1 MDTVRVAALLGFIAL
16 AGLVVY
22 VILRSRT
29 AGRES
34 RESRAF
40 TDGVAQVADR
50 ALASLGGALAVLDDV
65 RRHRMDAAV
74 ALPAIDA
81 ALAAIDG
88 LVVDVQA
95 LPPSPQAQA
104 VRADLE
110 ADLRRAER
118 ALDRA
123 RHGCR
128 ILADGRGR
136 GRDLEG
142 QASVKR
148 GYLELQHAR
157 DAFAHHAADVARAA
171 PPSSSGG

>member
-1 MDTVRVAALLGFIAL
+1 MDEIRVAALIAFIAL
-16 AGLVVY
+16 SGLVAY
-22 VILRSRT
+22 VILRSRA

-34 RESRAF
+34 RDSRAF
-40 TDGVAQVADR
+40 ADGVAELSARV
-50 ALASLGGALAVLDDV
+50 LGSLGGALAVLDDL
-65 RRHRMDAAV
+65 RHHRLDTAV

-81 ALAAIDG
+81 ALATIDG
-88 LVVDVQA
+88 YVADVQA
-95 LPPSPQAQA
+95 LPASLQAQP

-118 ALDRA
+118 ALDRT

-128 ILADGRGR
+128 ILASGSGRGS
-136 GRDLEG
+136 DLEG

-157 DAFAHHAADVARAA
+157 DAFARHAADATRAVPA
-171 PPSSSGG
+171 TVRKG

>member
-1 MDTVRVAALLGFIAL
+1 MDEVRIAALMGFIAL

-40 TDGVAQVADR
+40 ADGVAAVSAR
-50 ALASLGGALAVLDDV
+50 VLGSLEGALAVLDDL
-65 RRHRMDAAV
+65 RRHRMDAVV

-81 ALAAIDG
+81 ALATIDG
-88 LVVDVQA
+88 YVADVQA
-95 LPPSPQAQA
+95 LPVLPLSQVA
-104 VRADLE
+104 RADLE

-118 ALDRA
+118 ALDRT

-128 ILADGRGR
+128 ILASGSGRGH
-136 GRDLEG
+136 DLEG

-157 DAFAHHAADVARAA
+157 DAFARHAADAARAV
-171 PPSSSGG
+171 PSTVRKG

>member
-1 MDTVRVAALLGFIAL
+1 MDEGRVAALIGFIAL

-40 TDGVAQVADR
+40 ADGVAEVSAR
-50 ALASLGGALAVLDDV
+50 VLGSLEGALAVLDDL
-65 RRHRMDAAV
+65 RHHRMDTAV
-74 ALPAIDA
+74 ALPAIEA
-81 ALAAIDG
+81 ALATIDG
-88 LVVDVQA
+88 YVADVQA
-95 LPPSPQAQA
+95 LPVSFQTQP

-110 ADLRRAER
+110 SDLRRAER
-118 ALDRA
+118 ALDRT

-128 ILADGRGR
+128 ILASGSGR

-157 DAFAHHAADVARAA
+157 DAFARHATVATRTVPATVRK
-171 PPSSSGG
+171 G

>member
-1 MDTVRVAALLGFIAL
+1 MDPVRIAALIGFVAL
-16 AGLVVY
+16 AGLVAY
-22 VILRSRT
+22 VILRSRS

-40 TDGVAQVADR
+40 ADGVADLSGRV
-50 ALASLGGALAVLDDV
+50 LGSLGGALAVLDDL
-65 RRHRMDAAV
+65 RRHRMDAVV
-74 ALPAIDA
+74 ALPAIEATLASVDA
-81 ALAAIDG
+81 FVAE
-88 LVVDVQA
+88 VQA
-95 LPPSPQAQA
+95 LPASPPTHG

-118 ALDRA
+118 ALDRT

-128 ILADGRGR
+128 ILADGTGR

-157 DAFAHHAADVARAA
+157 DAFAQHAADAARAV
-171 PPSSSGG
+171 PPSAGKG

>member
-1 MDTVRVAALLGFIAL
+1 MDTIRVAALLGFIAL

-34 RESRAF
+34 RDSRAF
-40 TDGVAQVADR
+40 ADGVARVAEQV
-50 ALASLGGALAVLDDV
+50 LGTLGGALALLDDV

-74 ALPAIDA
+74 ALPAVEA
-81 ALAAIDG
+81 ALASTERFVA
-88 LVVDVQA
+88 DVQA
-95 LPPSPQAQA
+95 LPASPQSHA

-118 ALDRA
+118 ALDRT

-157 DAFAHHAADVARAA
+157 DAFAHHVADVARAA
-171 PPSSSGG
+171 PPPPKAR

>member
-1 MDTVRVAALLGFIAL
+1 MDTIRVAALLGFIAL

-40 TDGVAQVADR
+40 ADGVARVAEQV
-50 ALASLGGALAVLDDV
+50 LGSLGGALALLDDV

-74 ALPAIDA
+74 ALPAIEA
-81 ALAAIDG
+81 ALASIERFVA
-88 LVVDVQA
+88 DVEA
-95 LPPSPQAQA
+95 LPASPRAHV

-118 ALDRA
+118 ALDRT

-157 DAFAHHAADVARAA
+157 DAFAQHAADVARAA
-171 PPSSSGG
+171 PPPPKAR